1 METIVERVDV
11 WVAGI
16 DDKPGGLSKVLSG
29 LRDAG
34 ADLDF
39 IISRRSPDKPGSGLV
54 FVTPLRGDR
63 EVRAASILGFN
74 VRSSIRSLRIEG
86 ENRPGTAAGIIE
98 KLAAAGINV
107 QGFTAAVIGPRYIM
121 YIGLDSAE
129 EEARAVEILKEL

>member
-1 METIVERVDV
+1 METIVEHVDV
-11 WVAGI
+11 WVASI
-16 DDKPGGLSKVLSG
+16 DDKPGGLAKVLSG

-63 EVRAASILGFN
+63 EVRAASTLGFN
-74 VRSSIRSLRIEG
+74 VRSSIRSLRIQG
-86 ENRPGTAAGIIE
+86 ENRPGTAAGIME
-98 KLAAAGINV
+98 KLAAEGINV
-107 QGFTAAVIGPRYIM
+107 QGFSGAVIGTSFIM

-129 EEARAVEILKEL
+129 DEAKAIEILKQF